1 MVRPKYS
8 PINATFGVRME
19 QFIESD
25 KDYIKYHS
33 KLNRKL
39 QKLRK
44 KLNLTTRDTKHYSS
58 KEKFSKLTS
67 EDYDTRNKLFGTL
80 LLLYI
85 ERDLSV
91 CELYK
96 LRARN
101 RGKFKKSE
109 RKLVTERLKKSVK
122 NVYRLLNLSQ
132 NETDWVIRIQYLIFG
147 KLVVV
152 ENLLYG
158 KTAKRKENDN
168 ISQGL
173 AICFAALQFLVSRD
187 IINQDLFDFIRSKY
201 EYTLMQYAGGLL
213 SPIDLHNFITN
224 TIFQIKENNVSPRD
238 QYTDELIKILF
249 DNGFTIDLQDV
260 EMDKEEKEDIIK
272 HITWRAFKCTI
283 NDNHLAQ
290 MVEEAR
296 NIPIENISDYSNK
309 IAKWAECVS
318 YQENYINSNSS
329 NNNINNEEI
338 EDEENEQIL
347 LAYLK
352 YQTIFA
358 SFSREHNL
366 FNQLWDEWLQIGSIL
381 TNKILKYKE
390 LDRIVKNIKKYLQD
404 LMELPGVYSDE
415 DLLSQLELTQIYFT
429 LHINAV
435 CLGHLYQL
443 KHLNIEALALYTDAY
458 QKITETY
465 YQSGIT
471 SNDDILLPNNILNKE
486 ILEKFIVDLKTKLSS
501 IIALAEFETEFRN
514 VNKSKYDFSTID
526 KLALGGKI
534 TLNDVKL
541 DNLFPLRPQLI
552 PIGAKPSLFD
562 IAFNYI
568 QYDNNSKTVMNETQD
583 STTGVEPSTIPSEAE
598 STSADKEQ
606 RAPAK
611 KRGFL
616 GLFGR

>member
-1 MVRPKYS
+1 MVRSKYS

-25 KDYIKYHS
+25 QDYIKYHS

-67 EDYDTRNKLFGTL
+67 EDYDNKNKLFGTL

-85 ERDLSV
+85 ERDLSI

-96 LRARN
+96 LRARS
-101 RGKFKKSE
+101 RGKFKKAE

-122 NVYRLLNLSQ
+122 SVHRLLDLSK
-132 NETDWVIRIQYLIFG
+132 NEIDWIIRIQYLIFG
-147 KLVVV
+147 KLIVV

-173 AICFAALQFLVSRD
+173 AICFAALQFLVSKE
-187 IINQDLFDFIRSKY
+187 IINPDLFDFIRSKY

-224 TIFQIKENNVSPRD
+224 TIIQIKENKETSRD
-238 QYTDELIKILF
+238 QYTDELVNILYN
-249 DNGFTIDLQDV
+249 NGFTIDLQDV
-260 EMDKEEKEDIIK
+260 DMDKKENETTIT
-272 HITWRAFKCTI
+272 HINWRAFKCTI

-290 MVEEAR
+290 MIEEAR
-296 NIPIENISDYSNK
+296 NVPIEHISDYSNK
-309 IAKWAECVS
+309 IAKWEECVS
-318 YQENYINSNSS
+318 YQENYINNNSNS
-329 NNNINNEEI
+329 NNEEI

-347 LAYLK
+347 LVYLK
-352 YQTIFA
+352 YQTILI
-358 SFSREHNL
+358 SFSRENDL
-366 FNQLWDEWLQIGSIL
+366 FNQLWNEWLQIGPLL
-381 TNKILKYKE
+381 TDKILKYKE
-390 LDRIVKNIKKYLQD
+390 LDRIVKNKRKYLQD
-404 LMELPGVYSDE
+404 LMELPGVYSDD
-415 DLLSQLELTQIYFT
+415 DLLSQLELTQTYFT

-465 YQSGIT
+465 YQSSIT
-471 SNDDILLPNNILNKE
+471 SNDDILIPHKIINKE
-486 ILEKFIVDLKTKLSS
+486 SIENFIVDLKTKLSS

-514 VNKSKYDFSTID
+514 VEKSKYDFSTID
-526 KLALGGKI
+526 KLALGGEI
-534 TLNDVKL
+534 TLNDAKL
-541 DNLFPLRPQLI
+541 DNLFPLKPQLI
-552 PIGAKPSLFD
+552 PISVKPSLFD

-568 QYDNNSKTVMNETQD
+568 QYDNDSNTITGKTQENSVKLETTSIQVD
-583 STTGVEPSTIPSEAE
+583 AEPTP
-598 STSADKEQ
+598 TDNKQ
-606 RAPAK
+606 GAPLK
-611 KRGFL
+611 RRGFL

>member
-8 PINATFGVRME
+8 SINATFGVRME
-19 QFIESD
+19 QFMESQE
-25 KDYIKYHS
+25 DYIKYHS

-39 QKLRK
+39 QKLRR
-44 KLNLTTRDTKHYSS
+44 KLNLTTRDTKHYSL
-58 KEKFSKLTS
+58 KEKFSKLTF
-67 EDYDTRNKLFGTL
+67 EDYDNKNKLFGVL

-85 ERDLSV
+85 ERDLSI

-109 RKLVTERLKKSVK
+109 RKLVTERLRKSVK
-122 NVYRLLNLSQ
+122 SVNRLLDLSK
-132 NETDWVIRIQYLIFG
+132 NEEDWIIRLQYLIFS
-147 KLVVV
+147 KLIVV

-173 AICFAALQFLVSRD
+173 ATCFAALQFLVSKE

-213 SPIDLHNFITN
+213 SSIDLHNFITN
-224 TIFQIKENNVSPRD
+224 TIIQIKENKETPRN
-238 QYTDELIKILF
+238 QYTDELINLLYN
-249 DNGFTIDLQDV
+249 NGFTIDFQDV
-260 EMDKEEKEDIIK
+260 EMSKKENETTIK
-272 HITWRAFKCTI
+272 HINWRAFKCTI

-290 MVEEAR
+290 MIEEAR
-296 NIPIENISDYSNK
+296 NAPKEHISDYSNK
-309 IAKWAECVS
+309 IAKWEACVS
-318 YQENYINSNSS
+318 YQENYINHNNS
-329 NNNINNEEI
+329 NNDEEI

-352 YQTIFA
+352 YQTILT
-358 SFSREHNL
+358 SFSRENDL
-366 FNQLWDEWLQIGSIL
+366 FKQLWNEWLQIGPLL

-390 LDRIVKNIKKYLQD
+390 LDRIVKNKKKYLQD
-404 LMELPGVYSDE
+404 LMELPGVYSDD

-429 LHINAV
+429 LHVNAV

-465 YQSGIT
+465 YQSGII
-471 SNDDILLPNNILNKE
+471 SNDDILLPHKIINKE
-486 ILEKFIVDLKTKLSS
+486 ALGNFIADLKAKLSS
-501 IIALAEFETEFRN
+501 IIALAEFESEFRN
-514 VNKSKYDFSTID
+514 VEKSKYDFSTID
-526 KLALGGKI
+526 KLTLGGTI
-534 TLNDVKL
+534 TLNDAKL

-552 PIGAKPSLFD
+552 PVGAKPSLFD
-562 IAFNYI
+562 VAFNYI
-568 QYDNNSKTVMNETQD
+568 QYDNSSKTITNKSQENPIQ
-583 STTGVEPSTIPSEAE
+583 PE
-598 STSADKEQ
+598 STLNQVDNKSTSTDNKQ
-606 RAPAK
+606 NTPPKR
-611 KRGFL
+611 RGFL